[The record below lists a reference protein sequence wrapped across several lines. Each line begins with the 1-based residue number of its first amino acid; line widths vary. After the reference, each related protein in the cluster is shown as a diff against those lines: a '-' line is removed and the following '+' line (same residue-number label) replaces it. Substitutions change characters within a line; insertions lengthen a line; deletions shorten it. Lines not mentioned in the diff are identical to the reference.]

1 MNTLEPSVYQL
12 INIYKSQNKV
22 IDEDIESLK
31 NERDIIDN
39 KIRQLNYDGQKNLEF
54 IEKLEELQKYIDGKG
69 IR

>member
-1 MNTLEPSVYQL
+1 MEPSVYQL

-54 IEKLEELQKYIDGKG
+54 IEKLEELQKCIDGKG

>member
-1 MNTLEPSVYQL
+1 MEPSVYQL